1 MVTDQPSHDAW
12 FRARVQEALADPRP
26 SIPHDEV
33 EAHMARRRQTLRQ
46 RLNERSS

>member
-26 SIPHDEV
+26 AIPRDEV

-46 RLNERSS
+46 RLAERSS